1 MSAGI
6 PSGNIAEGVAA
17 YQKWLKESGLEELT
31 NKRNSLRDELDK
43 LRKSAEEARA
53 NEALEAERIAIE
65 KSGLSE
71 SDYFRKK
78 AVKEFGYTPY
88 FYDAG
93 YIVANGKMLNFSGEK
108 GRHFGSRGQD
118 HRAIGTIYAETDGTA
133 ALNRFVNDGNIR
145 IVPESPGFDVS
156 ATIEPTKEQYATIRK
171 FIYEYANKGYFS
183 VDISDKDGRVVGSL
197 QYENRINP
205 TRIIADL
212 KHYYATGEV
221 RQPSSLEGF
230 HYSLSEDTEGRQLS
244 PATAK
249 RFSNSK
255 AVDENGNLLVLYH
268 GTASGEF
275 SIFDKSK
282 GNVEGDFG
290 SGFYMG
296 TNTLQPLT
304 LVCNEDKPK
313 FYTVELDMTG
323 LKVLTVEIG
332 MDWAMLIAYYR
343 KEMESAKGT
352 PIYEKYAHM
361 ADGYDVIIGYIA
373 NDRMYTEL
381 SRFFNKTLTDVALIN
396 CLSAL
401 DLGKQYVA
409 ISEKACKQIKILKE
423 EPLSQLELS
432 LLKDMSAERRKEG
445 IALAEEIEVK
455 YRREGKFFDEILK
468 GE

>member
-1 MSAGI
+1 MKDLIKAIRAAVNMNQEQFASALG
-6 PSGNIAEGVAA
+6 
-17 YQKWLKESGLEELT
+17 T
-31 NKRNSLRDELDK
+31 TT
-43 LRKSAEEARA
+43 
-53 NEALEAERIAIE
+53 
-65 KSGLSE
+65 LSINRWE
-71 SDYFRKK
+71 
-78 AVKEFGYTPY
+78 
-88 FYDAG
+88 
-93 YIVANGKMLNFSGEK
+93 NGKTLPNRMAQTQIYNFCRE
-108 GRHFGSRGQD
+108 
-118 HRAIGTIYAETDGTA
+118 RAIDVAELIVNTKVYTD
-133 ALNRFVNDGNIR
+133 NDDR
-145 IVPESPGFDVS
+145 M
-156 ATIEPTKEQYATIRK
+156 
-171 FIYEYANKGYFS
+171 
-183 VDISDKDGRVVGSL
+183 
-197 QYENRINP
+197 
-205 TRIIADL
+205 
-212 KHYYATGEV
+212 
-221 RQPSSLEGF
+221 
-230 HYSLSEDTEGRQLS
+230 
-244 PATAK
+244 
-249 RFSNSK
+249 
-255 AVDENGNLLVLYH
+255 VLYH
-268 GTASGEF
+268 GSKKGIDGEI
-275 SIFDKSK
+275 SPISRS
-282 GNVEGDFG
+282 ECDFG
-290 SGFYMG
+290 KGFYMG

-304 LVCNEDKPK
+304 LVCNEEKPK

-409 ISEKACKQIKILKE
+409 ISDRACKQIKIIKE

-432 LLKDMSAERRKEG
+432 LLKDMSAERRREG

>member
-1 MSAGI
+1 MKDLIKAIRFAANMNQEQFASALGTT
-6 PSGNIAEGVAA
+6 P
-17 YQKWLKESGLEELT
+17 
-31 NKRNSLRDELDK
+31 
-43 LRKSAEEARA
+43 
-53 NEALEAERIAIE
+53 
-65 KSGLSE
+65 LSINRWE
-71 SDYFRKK
+71 
-78 AVKEFGYTPY
+78 
-88 FYDAG
+88 
-93 YIVANGKMLNFSGEK
+93 NGKTLPNRMAQTQLYNFCKE
-108 GRHFGSRGQD
+108 H
-118 HRAIGTIYAETDGTA
+118 AIDVAQLIIDTKAYGDTD
-133 ALNRFVNDGNIR
+133 
-145 IVPESPGFDVS
+145 
-156 ATIEPTKEQYATIRK
+156 
-171 FIYEYANKGYFS
+171 NK
-183 VDISDKDGRVVGSL
+183 
-197 QYENRINP
+197 
-205 TRIIADL
+205 
-212 KHYYATGEV
+212 
-221 RQPSSLEGF
+221 
-230 HYSLSEDTEGRQLS
+230 
-244 PATAK
+244 
-249 RFSNSK
+249 
-255 AVDENGNLLVLYH
+255 LVLYH
-268 GTASGEF
+268 G
-275 SIFDKSK
+275 SK
-282 GNVEGDFG
+282 KGIVGDIAPISRDECDFG

-352 PIYEKYAHM
+352 AIYEKYAHM

-381 SRFFNKTLTDVALIN
+381 SRFFNRTLTDVALIN

-445 IALAEEIEVK
+445 ITLAEEIEVK

>member
-1 MSAGI
+1 MKDLIKAI
-6 PSGNIAEGVAA
+6 RFAA
-17 YQKWLKESGLEELT
+17 NMNQEQFASTLGT
-31 NKRNSLRDELDK
+31 TP
-43 LRKSAEEARA
+43 
-53 NEALEAERIAIE
+53 
-65 KSGLSE
+65 LSINRWE
-71 SDYFRKK
+71 
-78 AVKEFGYTPY
+78 
-88 FYDAG
+88 
-93 YIVANGKMLNFSGEK
+93 NGKTLPNRMAQTQLYNFCRE
-108 GRHFGSRGQD
+108 HAIDVAQLI
-118 HRAIGTIYAETDGTA
+118 IGTKAYGDTD
-133 ALNRFVNDGNIR
+133 
-145 IVPESPGFDVS
+145 
-156 ATIEPTKEQYATIRK
+156 
-171 FIYEYANKGYFS
+171 NK
-183 VDISDKDGRVVGSL
+183 
-197 QYENRINP
+197 
-205 TRIIADL
+205 
-212 KHYYATGEV
+212 
-221 RQPSSLEGF
+221 
-230 HYSLSEDTEGRQLS
+230 
-244 PATAK
+244 
-249 RFSNSK
+249 
-255 AVDENGNLLVLYH
+255 LVLYH
-268 GTASGEF
+268 GSKKGIIGDIAPISRGEC
-275 SIFDKSK
+275 
-282 GNVEGDFG
+282 DFG
-290 SGFYMG
+290 RGFYMG

-381 SRFFNKTLTDVALIN
+381 SRFFNRTLTDVALIN

-423 EPLSQLELS
+423 EPLSGLELS

>member
-1 MSAGI
+1 MKDLIKAIRFAANMNQEQFASALGTT
-6 PSGNIAEGVAA
+6 P
-17 YQKWLKESGLEELT
+17 
-31 NKRNSLRDELDK
+31 
-43 LRKSAEEARA
+43 
-53 NEALEAERIAIE
+53 
-65 KSGLSE
+65 LSINRWE
-71 SDYFRKK
+71 
-78 AVKEFGYTPY
+78 
-88 FYDAG
+88 
-93 YIVANGKMLNFSGEK
+93 NGKTLPNRMAQTQLYNFCK
-108 GRHFGSRGQD
+108 
-118 HRAIGTIYAETDGTA
+118 
-133 ALNRFVNDGNIR
+133 
-145 IVPESPGFDVS
+145 
-156 ATIEPTKEQYATIRK
+156 
-171 FIYEYANKGYFS
+171 EYAIDVAQLIIDTKAYGDTDNK
-183 VDISDKDGRVVGSL
+183 
-197 QYENRINP
+197 
-205 TRIIADL
+205 
-212 KHYYATGEV
+212 
-221 RQPSSLEGF
+221 
-230 HYSLSEDTEGRQLS
+230 
-244 PATAK
+244 
-249 RFSNSK
+249 
-255 AVDENGNLLVLYH
+255 LVLYH
-268 GTASGEF
+268 G
-275 SIFDKSK
+275 SK
-282 GNVEGDFG
+282 KGIVGDIAPISRSECDFG

-304 LVCNEDKPK
+304 LVCNEDKPR
-313 FYTVELDMTG
+313 FYTVELDLTG
-323 LKVLTVEIG
+323 LKVLTVDIG

-381 SRFFNKTLTDVALIN
+381 SRFFNKTLTDIALIN

>member
-1 MSAGI
+1 MKDLIKAIRFAANMNQEQFASALGTT
-6 PSGNIAEGVAA
+6 P
-17 YQKWLKESGLEELT
+17 
-31 NKRNSLRDELDK
+31 
-43 LRKSAEEARA
+43 
-53 NEALEAERIAIE
+53 
-65 KSGLSE
+65 LSINRWE
-71 SDYFRKK
+71 
-78 AVKEFGYTPY
+78 
-88 FYDAG
+88 
-93 YIVANGKMLNFSGEK
+93 NGKTLPNRMAQTQLYNFCKE
-108 GRHFGSRGQD
+108 H
-118 HRAIGTIYAETDGTA
+118 AIDVAQLIIDTKAYGDTD
-133 ALNRFVNDGNIR
+133 
-145 IVPESPGFDVS
+145 
-156 ATIEPTKEQYATIRK
+156 
-171 FIYEYANKGYFS
+171 NK
-183 VDISDKDGRVVGSL
+183 
-197 QYENRINP
+197 
-205 TRIIADL
+205 
-212 KHYYATGEV
+212 
-221 RQPSSLEGF
+221 
-230 HYSLSEDTEGRQLS
+230 
-244 PATAK
+244 
-249 RFSNSK
+249 
-255 AVDENGNLLVLYH
+255 LVLYH
-268 GTASGEF
+268 G
-275 SIFDKSK
+275 SK
-282 GNVEGDFG
+282 KGIVGDIAPISRDECDFG
-290 SGFYMG
+290 RGFYMG

-343 KEMESAKGT
+343 KEMEGAKGT

-361 ADGYDVIIGYIA
+361 SDGYDVIIGYIA

>member
-1 MSAGI
+1 MKGLIKAIRSAA
-6 PSGNIAEGVAA
+6 NMNQEQFAA
-17 YQKWLKESGLEELT
+17 TLGT
-31 NKRNSLRDELDK
+31 T
-43 LRKSAEEARA
+43 
-53 NEALEAERIAIE
+53 ALSINRWE
-65 KSGLSE
+65 
-71 SDYFRKK
+71 
-78 AVKEFGYTPY
+78 
-88 FYDAG
+88 
-93 YIVANGKMLNFSGEK
+93 NGKTTPNRMAQTQLYNFCK
-108 GRHFGSRGQD
+108 
-118 HRAIGTIYAETDGTA
+118 
-133 ALNRFVNDGNIR
+133 
-145 IVPESPGFDVS
+145 
-156 ATIEPTKEQYATIRK
+156 
-171 FIYEYANKGYFS
+171 EYAIDVAQLIIDTKAYGDTDNK
-183 VDISDKDGRVVGSL
+183 
-197 QYENRINP
+197 
-205 TRIIADL
+205 
-212 KHYYATGEV
+212 
-221 RQPSSLEGF
+221 
-230 HYSLSEDTEGRQLS
+230 
-244 PATAK
+244 
-249 RFSNSK
+249 
-255 AVDENGNLLVLYH
+255 LVLYH
-268 GTASGEF
+268 G
-275 SIFDKSK
+275 SK
-282 GNVEGDFG
+282 KGIIGDIAPISRDECDFG

-323 LKVLTVEIG
+323 LKVLTVDIG

-409 ISEKACKQIKILKE
+409 ISEKACKKIKILKE

-432 LLKDMSAERRKEG
+432 LLKDMSAERRREG

>member
-1 MSAGI
+1 MKDLIKAIRFAANMNQEQFASALGTT
-6 PSGNIAEGVAA
+6 P
-17 YQKWLKESGLEELT
+17 
-31 NKRNSLRDELDK
+31 
-43 LRKSAEEARA
+43 
-53 NEALEAERIAIE
+53 
-65 KSGLSE
+65 LSINRWE
-71 SDYFRKK
+71 
-78 AVKEFGYTPY
+78 
-88 FYDAG
+88 
-93 YIVANGKMLNFSGEK
+93 NGKTLPNRMAQTQLYNFCKE
-108 GRHFGSRGQD
+108 H
-118 HRAIGTIYAETDGTA
+118 AIDVAQLIIDTKAYGDTD
-133 ALNRFVNDGNIR
+133 
-145 IVPESPGFDVS
+145 
-156 ATIEPTKEQYATIRK
+156 
-171 FIYEYANKGYFS
+171 NK
-183 VDISDKDGRVVGSL
+183 
-197 QYENRINP
+197 
-205 TRIIADL
+205 
-212 KHYYATGEV
+212 
-221 RQPSSLEGF
+221 
-230 HYSLSEDTEGRQLS
+230 
-244 PATAK
+244 
-249 RFSNSK
+249 
-255 AVDENGNLLVLYH
+255 LVLYH
-268 GTASGEF
+268 G
-275 SIFDKSK
+275 SK
-282 GNVEGDFG
+282 KGIAGDIAPISRDECDFG

-313 FYTVELDMTG
+313 FYTVELDLTG

-381 SRFFNKTLTDVALIN
+381 SRFFNRTLTDVALIN

-409 ISEKACKQIKILKE
+409 ITEKACKQIKILKE
-423 EPLSQLELS
+423 EPLSQLELA